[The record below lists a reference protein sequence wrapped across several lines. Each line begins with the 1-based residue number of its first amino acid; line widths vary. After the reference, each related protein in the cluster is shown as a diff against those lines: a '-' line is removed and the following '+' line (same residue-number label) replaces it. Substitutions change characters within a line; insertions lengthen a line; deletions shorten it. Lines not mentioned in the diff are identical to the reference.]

1 MAIGAERAALTLG
14 LDIPADVAIVGY
26 DDIRFAATSLVPLT
40 SVRNPAYDL
49 GYQAATLLIEEA
61 TDGGRHRHRN
71 ILLEPELIARAS
83 TEGAP
88 RAA

>member
-1 MAIGAERAALTLG
+1 M
-14 LDIPADVAIVGY
+14 
-26 DDIRFAATSLVPLT
+26 
-40 SVRNPAYDL
+40 VRNPAYDL

-61 TDGGRHRHRN
+61 TDSGRHRHRN
-71 ILLEPELIARAS
+71 IILELELIARAS